1 MLEYQQAY
9 VFLDGRIVEFV
20 RSMLTVIRIPTIAWI
35 VGSIKTFCRRNL
47 HRKNIESR
55 SKKYTNTLIL
65 LPFISRRLT
74 FIRGSAIK
82 SRIIENKQTCVCE
95 YFWTIVYVENA
106 VRSSGMWMEFLN
118 EPRILVD
125 QRPSLNIPVS
135 VSSLSLGEKNF
146 VRVFLRFQKPLTSL

>member
-9 VFLDGRIVEFV
+9 VFLDGRIVELV

-82 SRIIENKQTCVCE
+82 SRIIEGEQTCVC
-95 YFWTIVYVENA
+95 V
-106 VRSSGMWMEFLN
+106 
-118 EPRILVD
+118 RILLND
-125 QRPSLNIPVS
+125 SIRRKCSTKQRYVNGISKRTP
-135 VSSLSLGEKNF
+135 
-146 VRVFLRFQKPLTSL
+146 RF